1 MYTKIIFALML
12 ATFVSQKTPASSA
25 SAPRQKVDEAK
36 VYFLRGNLKIKRIPI
51 YRAKGLDPYLYS
63 GSFPW
68 GGVV

>member
-1 MYTKIIFALML
+1 MYIKIIFALIL
-12 ATFVSQKTPASSA
+12 ATFASQNALASSV
-25 SAPRQKVDEAK
+25 SAPKQKADEVKA
-36 VYFLRGNLKIKRIPI
+36 YFLRGNLKIKRIPI